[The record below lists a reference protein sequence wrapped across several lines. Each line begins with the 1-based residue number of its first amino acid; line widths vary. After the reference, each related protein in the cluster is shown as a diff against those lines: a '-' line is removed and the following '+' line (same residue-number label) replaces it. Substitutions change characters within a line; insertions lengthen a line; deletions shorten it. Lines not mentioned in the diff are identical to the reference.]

1 VPDLGRQPDLRFLPS
16 DELHR
21 TRRDLAVSMA
31 LTRPG
36 SPVAIPITAHLQA
49 IDAELARRSSTPTPD
64 R

>member
-1 VPDLGRQPDLRFLPS
+1 MTDSGRQPDLRSLPM
-16 DELHR
+16 DDLHQ

-36 SPVAIPITAHLQA
+36 SPAAIPITANLNA
-49 IDAELARRSSTPTPD
+49 IDAELARRSSTPTCD